1 MRELPTEFSIFWAQK
16 SIWLCGQ
23 KISDNL
29 VKMTQ
34 GKTSELGFLAE
45 NLVARYLEK
54 RGYTVLELNYRK
66 PWGEIDIIALKE
78 GILVFVEVK
87 ANRKI
92 IVGFE
97 PELRANS
104 SKMIKVVRT
113 ARTYLAEKK
122 YDSEQEWQIDIISVG
137 LDESKGVA
145 KIKHFKNIDV

>member
-1 MRELPTEFSIFWAQK
+1 MIR
-16 SIWLCGQ
+16 
-23 KISDNL
+23 N
-29 VKMTQ
+29 
-34 GKTSELGFLAE
+34 KTSELGFLAE
-45 NLVARYLEK
+45 NLAARYLEK
-54 RGYTVLELNYRK
+54 RGYVVLELNYRK
-66 PWGEIDIIALKE
+66 PWGEIDIIAKKE

-104 SKMIKVVRT
+104 SKIVKVVRT

-122 YDSEQEWQIDIISVG
+122 YSPLQEWQIDIISIG
-137 LDESKGVA
+137 LDEPRDMA